1 MFNSE
6 IKNTILG
13 SGNQYRIG
21 YSICFN
27 NANMEK
33 IEFENAIQKLIS
45 HGIAWSDEKNFINK
59 DTKND
64 NVIYWFLGIIGKR
77 I

>member
-6 IKNTILG
+6 ITNTILG

-27 NANMEK
+27 NANMKK
-33 IEFENAIQKLIS
+33 IEFENAIQK
-45 HGIAWSDEKNFINK
+45 
-59 DTKND
+59 
-64 NVIYWFLGIIGKR
+64 
-77 I
+77 